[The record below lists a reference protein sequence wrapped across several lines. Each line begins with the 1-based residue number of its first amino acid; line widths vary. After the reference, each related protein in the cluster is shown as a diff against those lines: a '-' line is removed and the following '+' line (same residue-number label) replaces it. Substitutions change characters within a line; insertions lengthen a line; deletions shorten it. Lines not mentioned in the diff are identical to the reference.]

1 LKEQGAHDRDGW
13 LRLFGPQEKGAY
25 EMAITKIAVIGAGL
39 MGSGIAQVAAQSG
52 FQVNL
57 NDVEQRFIDKGLGMI
72 DKNLKRMTEKGK
84 MEAAEAEAV
93 RSRVQS
99 KLSLSEAAGDVDVV
113 IEAVIENMELKRSLW
128 KQVDAVAKPDAV
140 FATNTSG
147 LSITEMASVTSRPD
161 KFIGMHFFNPVPVMK
176 LVEIIRGY
184 ATSTE
189 TVAVIKELTQ
199 EFGKT
204 GIEVL
209 EAPGFVVNRILVPMI
224 IEAIFVLQE
233 GLASAAEIDEG
244 MKLGAN
250 HPMGPLA
257 LADLVG
263 LDTLLSVQ
271 QHLYEEFGDSK
282 YRPPALLKK
291 MVRAGHLGRKSG
303 KGFFDYSS

>member
-1 LKEQGAHDRDGW
+1 MEIK
-13 LRLFGPQEKGAY
+13 
-25 EMAITKIAVIGAGL
+25 KIGVIGAGL

-57 NDVEQRFIDKGLGMI
+57 MDVEQRFVDKGLATI

-84 MEAAEAEAV
+84 MEASEAEAV
-93 RSRVQS
+93 RSRV
-99 KLSLSEAAGDVDVV
+99 KGTLSLSEAASDVDVT
-113 IEAVIENMELKRSLW
+113 IEAVIEKMDLKKSVYEELDR
-128 KQVDAVAKPDAV
+128 VAQPSTI

-147 LSITEMASVTSRPD
+147 LSITAMAAVTSRQD
-161 KFIGMHFFNPVPVMK
+161 RFIGMHFFNPVPAMK
-176 LVEIIRGY
+176 LVEVIRGY
-184 ATSTE
+184 GTSDE
-189 TVAVIKELTQ
+189 TVNVIKDLARKM
-199 EFGKT
+199 GKT
-204 GIEVL
+204 AIEVL

-224 IEAIFVLQE
+224 TEAIFVLQE

-263 LDTLLSVQ
+263 LDTLLNVQ
-271 QHLYEEFGDSK
+271 QHLYEEFADPK
-282 YRPPALLKK
+282 YRPPTLLRK

-303 KGFFDYSS
+303 KGFYDYGS